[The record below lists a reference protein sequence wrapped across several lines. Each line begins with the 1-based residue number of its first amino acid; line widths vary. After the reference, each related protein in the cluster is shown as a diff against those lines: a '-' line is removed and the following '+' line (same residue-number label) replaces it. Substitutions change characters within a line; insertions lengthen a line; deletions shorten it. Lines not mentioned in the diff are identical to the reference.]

1 MSSAL
6 DRPAPP
12 SPASST
18 QIGLVEEF
26 LLLTLEDSGGEFD
39 SVPEIYLNCA
49 IAGAA
54 LMDLALRGRIDS
66 DLDGVFA
73 VNDTPTGDPALDE
86 ALADIANEPRR
97 LGARDWIT
105 RLSRDAP
112 AMRRAALS
120 RLCAQGVLRRSD
132 YAFFWALHERRY
144 PVVEGQERPE
154 AKKRILALLYND
166 DIPAPTDVAL
176 TSLADASFVFER
188 ILTPKE
194 LERVRPRIRQIAR
207 MDLIGAEI
215 ARTAQDVNLET
226 RAAERRT
233 VIAGLAGNVMEWYDF
248 GVYGFFAAAIGAQF
262 FPSDDPSVSLIASFG
277 VFAVG
282 FVARPLGG
290 LLFGHIGDRLGRR
303 AAIVGSVILMIVPTL
318 LMALLPTY
326 RQIGLAAP
334 ALLILLRLAQG
345 LAVGGEYTTSMVLL
359 VEEAQSRRRGFVGS
373 FAPFGALGGLLLGS
387 AVGATLM
394 AFLPADAA
402 ATWGWRLAFF
412 TGLLI
417 GLVVFFIRRSLPPD
431 PTIVETEEARKSPLF
446 DAFRTQWR
454 TILKVMGFTL
464 GNGVGFYLCF
474 VYVSTWLK
482 QQHGLSASMALTLNS
497 AALFL
502 MLLITPLA
510 GAVSD
515 RIGRKPVLIVGAAG
529 LALFAWPL
537 FRLMSVPHPG
547 AILAGQ
553 CAFAILMSCY
563 GASPAFLVEAFPK
576 HVRCSGLSIGYNLSL
591 SIFGGTVPMVAVF
604 LIKVTG
610 NPLAPAFYLSLAA
623 IVSLVMALLIGADED
638 EGAAH

>member
-1 MSSAL
+1 MTVVS
-6 DRPAPP
+6 DRPQSHA
-12 SPASST
+12 PASEIS
-18 QIGLVEEF
+18 LVEEF

-39 SVPEIYLNCA
+39 SVPEIYLNCG

-73 VNDTPTGDPALDE
+73 VDVTPTGNGALDQ
-86 ALADIANEPRR
+86 ALADITREPRR
-97 LGARDWIT
+97 LGAQHWIT
-105 RLSRDAP
+105 QLSHTAP

-120 RLCAQGVLRRSD
+120 NLCARGVLRQSD
-132 YAFFWALHERRY
+132 HAFLWVLKERRY
-144 PVVEGQERPE
+144 PIVEGQERPE

-166 DIPAPTDVAL
+166 DIPTPADAAL

-188 ILTPKE
+188 LLTPKE

-207 MDLIGAEI
+207 IDLIGGEI
-215 ARTAQDVNLET
+215 ARTAHQVNLET

-233 VIAGLAGNVMEWYDF
+233 VLAGLAGNVVEWYDF
-248 GVYGFFAAAIGAQF
+248 GVYGFFAATIGAQF
-262 FPSDDPSVSLIASFG
+262 FPSEDPSVSLIASFG

-282 FVARPLGG
+282 FIARPLGG
-290 LLFGHIGDRLGRR
+290 LVFGHIGDHLGRR
-303 AAIVGSVILMIVPTL
+303 AAVVGSVILMIVPTL

-326 RQIGLAAP
+326 KQIGLAAP

-359 VEEAQSRRRGFVGS
+359 VEEAQTRRRGFVGS

-387 AVGATLM
+387 AVGAALT
-394 AFLPADAA
+394 AFLPET
-402 ATWGWRLAFF
+402 ATASWGWRLAFF

-417 GLVVFFIRRSLPPD
+417 GLVVFVIRRRLPPD
-431 PTIVETEEARKSPLF
+431 PTIVQTEEARKSPLL

-454 TILKVMGFTL
+454 TIFKVVGFTL

-482 QQHGLSASMALTLNS
+482 EQQHLSASTALTLNS
-497 AALFL
+497 IALFF
-502 MLLITPLA
+502 MLIMTPLA
-510 GAVSD
+510 GALSD
-515 RIGRKPVLIVGAAG
+515 RIGRKPVLIIGASG
-529 LALFAWPL
+529 LALSAWPL
-537 FRLMSVPHPG
+537 FWLMSSPHLG

-553 CAFAILMSCY
+553 CAFALFMSCY

-576 HVRCSGLSIGYNLSL
+576 HVRCSGLSVGYNLSL
-591 SIFGGTVPMVAVF
+591 SVFGGTVPMVAVS
-604 LIKVTG
+604 LIKITG
-610 NPLAPAFYLSLAA
+610 NPLSPAFYLSLAA
-623 IVSLVMALLIGADED
+623 IISLSMALLISPDSE
-638 EGAAH
+638 EAATP

>member
-1 MSSAL
+1 MSL
-6 DRPAPP
+6 TVDRPA
-12 SPASST
+12 SLT
-18 QIGLVEEF
+18 QISLIEEF

-39 SVPEIYLNCA
+39 SVPEIYLNCGV
-49 IAGAA
+49 AGAA
-54 LMDLALRGRIDS
+54 LMDLALRGRIDA

-73 VNDTPTGDPALDE
+73 VDATPTGDAMLDQALRE
-86 ALADIANEPRR
+86 IVAEPQR
-97 LGARDWIT
+97 LGARDWIA
-105 RLSRDAP
+105 RLARHAP

-120 RLCAQGVLRRSD
+120 TLCARGILQQSD
-132 YAFFWALHERRY
+132 YAFLWVLKERRY

-166 DIPAPTDVAL
+166 DIPTPADVAL

-194 LERVRPRIRQIAR
+194 LERVKPRIRQIAR
-207 MDLIGAEI
+207 MDLIGGEI
-215 ARTAQDVNLET
+215 ARTAHEVNLET

-248 GVYGFFAAAIGAQF
+248 GVYGFFAAAIGSQF
-262 FPSDDPSVSLIASFG
+262 FPSHDPSTSLIASFG

-282 FVARPLGG
+282 FIARPLGG

-303 AAIVGSVILMIVPTL
+303 AAVVSSVILMIIPTL

-326 RQIGLAAP
+326 QQIGLAAP

-359 VEEAQSRRRGFVGS
+359 VEEAQARRRGFVGS

-387 AVGATLM
+387 AVGAALM
-394 AFLPADAA
+394 AFLPEKAA
-402 ATWGWRLAFF
+402 ASWGWRLAFF

-417 GLVVFFIRRSLPPD
+417 GLVVFVIRNRLPPD
-431 PTIVETEEARKSPLF
+431 QAIVETEEARKSPLTE
-446 DAFRTQWR
+446 AFRTQWR
-454 TILKVMGFTL
+454 TILKVVGFTL

-482 QQHGLSASMALTLNS
+482 EQQHLSASMALTLNS
-497 AALFL
+497 IALFL
-502 MLLITPLA
+502 MLIITPLA
-510 GAVSD
+510 GALSD
-515 RIGRKPVLIVGAAG
+515 RIGRKPVLMIGAAG
-529 LALFAWPL
+529 LALFAWPI
-537 FRLMSVPHPG
+537 FRLMSVPHIG
-547 AILAGQ
+547 AMLAGQ
-553 CAFAILMSCY
+553 CAFALFMSGY

-591 SIFGGTVPMVAVF
+591 SVFGGTVPMVAVF
-604 LIKVTG
+604 LTKVTG

-623 IVSLVMALLIGADED
+623 VISLAMAILIGADAEA
-638 EGAAH
+638 EGGS

>member
-1 MSSAL
+1 MSL
-6 DRPAPP
+6 TVDR
-12 SPASST
+12 PASST
-18 QIGLVEEF
+18 QISLIEEF

-39 SVPEIYLNCA
+39 SVPEIYLNCG

-54 LMDLALRGRIDS
+54 LMDLALRGRIDA
-66 DLDGVFA
+66 DLGGVFA
-73 VNDTPTGDPALDE
+73 VDATPTGDASLDL
-86 ALADIANEPRR
+86 ALAEIVAEQRR
-97 LGARDWIT
+97 LGAQEWIT
-105 RLSRDAP
+105 RLSRHAP
-112 AMRRAALS
+112 AMRKAALS
-120 RLCAQGVLRRSD
+120 ALCARGILRQSHHAFLWVLK
-132 YAFFWALHERRY
+132 ERRY

-166 DIPAPTDVAL
+166 DIPSPADVAL

-194 LERVRPRIRQIAR
+194 LERVKPRIRQIAR
-207 MDLIGAEI
+207 MDLIGGEI
-215 ARTAQDVNLET
+215 ARTAHEVNLET

-248 GVYGFFAAAIGAQF
+248 GVYGFFAAAIGTQF
-262 FPSDDPSVSLIASFG
+262 FPSHDPSTSLIASFG

-282 FVARPLGG
+282 FIARPLGG

-303 AAIVGSVILMIVPTL
+303 AAVVSSVILMIIPTL

-326 RQIGLAAP
+326 QQIGIAAP

-359 VEEAQSRRRGFVGS
+359 VEEAQARRRGLVGS

-394 AFLPADAA
+394 AFLPQQAA
-402 ATWGWRLAFF
+402 ASWGWRLAFF

-417 GLVVFFIRRSLPPD
+417 GLVVFVIRRRLPPD
-431 PTIVETEEARKSPLF
+431 QAIVQTEEARKSPLT

-454 TILKVMGFTL
+454 TILKVVGFTL

-482 QQHGLSASMALTLNS
+482 EQHHLSASMALTINS
-497 AALFL
+497 IALFL
-502 MLLITPLA
+502 MLIITPLA
-510 GAVSD
+510 GALSD
-515 RIGRKPVLIVGAAG
+515 RIGRKPVLMIGAAG
-529 LALFAWPL
+529 LALFAWPI
-537 FRLMSVPHPG
+537 FRLMSVPHVG
-547 AILAGQ
+547 AMLAGQ
-553 CAFAILMSCY
+553 CAFALFMSCY

-576 HVRCSGLSIGYNLSL
+576 HVRCSGLSIGYNLAL
-591 SIFGGTVPMVAVF
+591 SVFGGTVPMVAVF

-610 NPLAPAFYLSLAA
+610 YALAPAFYLTLAALISLAMA
-623 IVSLVMALLIGADED
+623 ILIGADAEAED
-638 EGAAH
+638 AS

>member
-73 VNDTPTGDPALDE
+73 VNDAPTGDPALDE

-105 RLSRDAP
+105 RLSRNAP
-112 AMRRAALS
+112 AIRRAALS
-120 RLCAQGVLRRSD
+120 TLCAQGVLRRSD